1 MALVT
6 WATGSGCGYGYG
18 YGYYFDLKSSKPI
31 SLQILLISSNFSLSV
46 KTGFYLTSITPLY
59 FGWSLLPITFPT
71 NSFNGLCFYGT
82 AGSWSLSTS
91 LKSSTIS
98 I

>member
-1 MALVT
+1 MIALDT
-6 WATGSGCGYGYG
+6 WATGCGYVYGCGYYL
-18 YGYYFDLKSSKPI
+18 DLKSSKPI
-31 SLQILLISSNFSLSV
+31 SLQMLLISSNFSLSV

-71 NSFNGLCFYGT
+71 NSLRGLCFYGT